1 MAKSSSLT
9 LLVVAVGG
17 VAVGYFAAQALPN
30 QAAAMEEPVAETT
43 AEQDTTPAALQG
55 LDYLTLGERA
65 RGEITSASELNGKD
79 GSRFTRYA
87 ISLEEETLV
96 EIALSGALKGTV
108 ALYDDQ
114 LQLLANAETVRHRI
128 EEGAITLW

>member
-9 LLVVAVGG
+9 LLIVAVGG

-65 RGEITSASELNGKD
+65 RGGFA
-79 GSRFTRYA
+79 
-87 ISLEEETLV
+87 
-96 EIALSGALKGTV
+96 
-108 ALYDDQ
+108 
-114 LQLLANAETVRHRI
+114 H
-128 EEGAITLW
+128 

>member
-1 MAKSSSLT
+1 
-9 LLVVAVGG
+9 
-17 VAVGYFAAQALPN
+17 
-30 QAAAMEEPVAETT
+30 MEEPVAETT

>member
-17 VAVGYFAAQALPN
+17 AAVGYFAAQTLPSVTPSS
-30 QAAAMEEPVAETT
+30 EEPDA
-43 AEQDTTPAALQG
+43 DTTTEQGAMPAALQG
-55 LDYLTLGERA
+55 LDYLTLGERS

-87 ISLEEETLV
+87 ISLEEEALV
-96 EIALSGALKGTV
+96 EISLSGALQGTV

>member
-1 MAKSSSLT
+1 M
-9 LLVVAVGG
+9 
-17 VAVGYFAAQALPN
+17 
-30 QAAAMEEPVAETT
+30 
-43 AEQDTTPAALQG
+43 
-55 LDYLTLGERA
+55 
-65 RGEITSASELNGKD
+65 
-79 GSRFTRYA
+79 
-87 ISLEEETLV
+87 